1 MRKKKI
7 KILHVAQAAGGVDR
21 YIRMLLKYL
30 DKEMFENILVC
41 SQDFHEEDYRGLVD
55 SFEQV
60 EMKRDIGG
68 NDLKAIREVRALI
81 KKYNPDIVYLP
92 ISDDYYIGALNK
104 EEENDIKLYNNHSC
118 DPNCGMHGE
127 ITFVAIRDINPDE
140 ELTVDYAFIDNED
153 YSFECTC
160 GSPYCRHTVTGF
172 DWKIKELQTKYYPY
186 FAQYLKDKID
196 IENLTK

>member
-1 MRKKKI
+1 
-7 KILHVAQAAGGVDR
+7 
-21 YIRMLLKYL
+21 
-30 DKEMFENILVC
+30 
-41 SQDFHEEDYRGLVD
+41 
-55 SFEQV
+55 
-60 EMKRDIGG
+60 MKSR
-68 NDLKAIREVRALI
+68 LSEKVEVRESGIDRKGMFAKEHIFKGEIVYI
-81 KKYNPDIVYLP
+81 KGGHIIRKNEIFSSGMINSYLP
-92 ISDDYYIGALNK
+92 ISDDYYIVALNK

-127 ITFVAIRDINPDE
+127 ITFVAIRDINPGE

-172 DWKIKELQTKYYPY
+172 DWKIKELQIKYYPY